1 MNCDKFLALEE
12 HEKAV
17 YMASLIHV
25 CQSSDIFFERGEKL
39 IAAGHKQGLFKGIKL
54 FPHSTE
60 QTTIDTPDK
69 NEL

>member
-12 HEKAV
+12 HQKAV

-39 IAAGHKQGLFKGIKL
+39 ITAGHKQGLFKGIKL
-54 FPHSTE
+54 FPHSPE
-60 QTTIDTPDK
+60 QNNIEPPNNIDQ
-69 NEL
+69 